1 MLAELLSLVHTV
13 WPGGGLL
20 GHSWISL
27 RGSLTRKVGRHLEL
41 AHILGPALM
50 LRNPSTARRDE
61 NWRGNCMRP

>member
-20 GHSWISL
+20 GHSWINL

-41 AHILGPALM
+41 ALVPAFSLAHILGPALQ
-50 LRNPSTARRDE
+50 
-61 NWRGNCMRP
+61 GGMRTGEGTS